1 MRYVKVL
8 VLVLFFFVA
17 MVFFVQNT
25 EILTKSISL
34 QFSVFSLQ
42 WNSAPIPIYMYILI
56 AFVIGAVVST
66 AYFGLDKLRMNKELK
81 RNRQQ
86 IQSLHNELHSRRPQE
101 EREKDSEENQTA
113 PQPLS

>member
-42 WNSAPIPIYMYILI
+42 WTSAPIPIYLYILI

-66 AYFGLDKLRMNKELK
+66 AYFGLDKMRMNKELK

-86 IQSLHNELHSRRPQE
+86 IQSLHNELNALRPQKE
-101 EREKDSEENQTA
+101 DAKDTEENQTA